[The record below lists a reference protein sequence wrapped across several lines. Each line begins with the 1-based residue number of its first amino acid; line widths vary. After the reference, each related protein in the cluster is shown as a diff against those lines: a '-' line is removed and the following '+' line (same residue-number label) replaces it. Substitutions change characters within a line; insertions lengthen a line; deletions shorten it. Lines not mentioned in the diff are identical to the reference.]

1 MIIFVLCMG
10 KLSLLYNR
18 YKFPLLLSAIIVLAI
33 WPISFYIFVPK
44 WDNIDCYLPYKYFWT
59 SELIQGYWPQ
69 WNPFQYFGYPVYSD
83 MQNGMWSPVTWL
95 MVALFGEYTTIG
107 LSTELTIY
115 FLITGLGMYRFSRV
129 ITSSLLVRMF
139 CGLSLALSGFM
150 IGTAQIMIFLMGIAW
165 LPWILDALI
174 KLKNT
179 FHLKYVLALGL
190 FISLEATSASPAYSI
205 ILIYIL
211 FGAIFYSVF
220 KTTER
225 KLRMFALFALAGLVS
240 VVLSLPMIHGFL
252 DFQPYFGR
260 LGKLPYEP
268 WIYDGSFDFW
278 EYVSFISPMSTLSQ
292 SDIWGATD
300 LTLRN
305 GYIGIF
311 GFGLFLF
318 GLVQFKFDRKVRMLS
333 VLSLLFLILA
343 AGDYTPFYKWFYHLP
358 GFGTFRH
365 PSFFRS
371 HLTLFLVLIAGVG
384 FNFILTNKQ
393 RVKPMLLVLILIVIL
408 GILIGLQNTSF
419 EEVGLL
425 FNQMIH
431 FTEKPQFSTAAFTVL
446 NGLIT
451 LVLLVFFMVLLRFKR
466 AKLVIMLVFF
476 VGIDLIIHSQLMAPT
491 TLINTKH
498 NQESFKSFFERIPSN
513 YNQQSLGVE
522 LKNLKGYIPE
532 LKPYPVW
539 RNVGTFTKSISYK
552 GHNATQ
558 FKLFNDMEKN
568 GGFKNVIQ
576 NPLFFVG
583 KTKVDSAGLAI
594 GVNTIWGEG
603 FIINDSIEFIGG
615 KIDHNYFEAKV
626 ANTSNKE
633 GVLVLNQNYHHCW
646 QAKVGCKNTE
656 IELINDGL
664 MGVKIPANY
673 AGIVQY
679 TFENNGIK
687 VSFCISLLG
696 YLLVG
701 LGLLYWRKA

>member
-1 MIIFVLCMG
+1 MRALF
-10 KLSLLYNR
+10 NQ

-83 MQNGMWSPVTWL
+83 MQNGMWNPITWL
-95 MVALFGEYTTIG
+95 IVALFGEYTTIG
-107 LSTELTIY
+107 LSTELTLY

-129 ITSSLLVRMF
+129 ITSSPSVRMF

-150 IGTAQIMIFLMGIAW
+150 IGTTQIMIFLMGIAW

-174 KLKNT
+174 RLKNT

-205 ILIYIL
+205 VLIYIL

-220 KTTER
+220 QTTEG
-225 KLRMFALFALAGLVS
+225 KLKLFAFFALAGIVS
-240 VVLSLPMIHGFL
+240 IVLSLPMIHGFL

-260 LGKLPYEP
+260 IGKLPYEP
-268 WIYDGSFDFW
+268 WIYEGSFDFW
-278 EYVSFISPMSTLSQ
+278 EYVSFVFPMSTLSQ

-305 GYIGIF
+305 GYIGII
-311 GFGLFLF
+311 GFGLLLLGLF
-318 GLVQFKFDRKVRMLS
+318 QFKVDRKVKILS
-333 VLSLLFLILA
+333 ALSLFFLILA
-343 AGDYTPFYKWFYHLP
+343 AGDYTLFYKWFYHLP

-384 FNFILTNKQ
+384 FNFILMNKQ
-393 RVKPMLLVLILIVIL
+393 RVKPMLLVLSLIVIL

-419 EEVGLL
+419 GEVGLL
-425 FNQMIH
+425 FNQMMD
-431 FTEKPQFSTAAFTVL
+431 FTEKPQFSTSAFTVL

-451 LVLLVFFMVLLRFKR
+451 LVLLVVFLFILRLKR
-466 AKLVIMLVFF
+466 AKLVIMLVLFT
-476 VGIDLIIHSQLMAPT
+476 VIDLVVHSQLMAPT
-491 TLINTKH
+491 TLINPKN
-498 NQESFKSFFERIPSN
+498 NQESFKSFFESVPSS
-513 YNQQSLGVE
+513 YNQQSLGVK

-532 LKPYPVW
+532 LKSYPVW

-558 FKLFNDMEKN
+558 FKLFNDMENN
-568 GGFKNVIQ
+568 GGFENVIE

-583 KTKVDSAGLAI
+583 KIKVDSAGLAK
-594 GVNTIWGEG
+594 GVNTIWGER
-603 FIINDSIEFIGG
+603 FSVNDSIEFIGG
-615 KIDHNYFEAKV
+615 KIDHNYFEANVNNSSK
-626 ANTSNKE
+626 KE
-633 GVLVLNQNYHHCW
+633 GVLVLNQNYHHSW
-646 QAKVGCKNTE
+646 RAQLGDKNTE
-656 IELINDGL
+656 IKLINDGL
-664 MGVKIPANY
+664 MGVTIPANY

-687 VSFCISLLG
+687 ISFCISLLG
-696 YLLVG
+696 YLIIG
-701 LGLLYWRKA
+701 SGLLYWHKLKKE